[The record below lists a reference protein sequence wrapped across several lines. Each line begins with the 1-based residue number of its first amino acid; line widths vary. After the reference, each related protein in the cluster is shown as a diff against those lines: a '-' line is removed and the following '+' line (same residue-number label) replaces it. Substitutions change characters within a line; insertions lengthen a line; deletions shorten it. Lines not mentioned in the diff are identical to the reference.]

1 MTQVRVD
8 LGGKIKRLRKEKQLT
23 LQKLA
28 DRMKL
33 TPSYISRLERN
44 LCYPALET
52 LYDLASFFGV
62 DISFFFRRDEISD
75 EKSRVLKARDRYAV
89 PLFGG
94 KARSFPYAN
103 IKYRDPSFECFTIVH
118 AAGAE
123 IKLPRQAGQACLLV
137 LKGMVELTL
146 SKSAYL
152 LRPGDSIYYSTKE
165 ERSYTVVGK
174 RPAEIL
180 VCAYP
185 ARYHK

>member
-1 MTQVRVD
+1 MTQVKVD
-8 LGGKIKRLRKEKQLT
+8 LGGKIKRLRKERELT

-52 LYDLASFFGV
+52 LYDLAAFFGLDV
-62 DISFFFRRDEISD
+62 SFFFRKDEISD
-75 EKSRVLKARDRYAV
+75 EKTRVLKGRDRRAV

-94 KARSFPYAN
+94 QARFYPYAN
-103 IKYRDPSFECFTIVH
+103 IKYRDPSFECFTVAH
-118 AAGAE
+118 PAGAE
-123 IKLPRQAGQACLLV
+123 IKLPRQTGQACLLV
-137 LKGMVELTL
+137 RRGSIELTL
-146 SKSAYL
+146 AREVYL
-152 LRPGDSIYYSTKE
+152 LRPGDSIYYSTRE

-180 VCAYP
+180 VCLYP
-185 ARYHK
+185 ARYAK